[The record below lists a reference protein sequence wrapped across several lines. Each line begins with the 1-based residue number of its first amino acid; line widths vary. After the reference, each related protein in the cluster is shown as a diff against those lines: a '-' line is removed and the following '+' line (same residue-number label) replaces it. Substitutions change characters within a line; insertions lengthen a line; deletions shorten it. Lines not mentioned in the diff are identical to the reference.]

1 MEAAMTIFK
10 ERERGFEI
18 RFAQE
23 EELRFRATA
32 RRNHMAGLWAA
43 KKLGLA
49 GAESDAYAQLVVA
62 ADLDRPGSDAVFQKI
77 ASDFQSRGVS
87 ESNHQIRRMLSDFM
101 TQAMAEL
108 NPSAP

>member
-1 MEAAMTIFK
+1 MTMFN
-10 ERERGFEI
+10 ERERGFEK

-43 KKLGLA
+43 QKLGLA
-49 GAESDAYAQLVVA
+49 GAESDAYAQSVVTV
-62 ADLDRPGSDAVFQKI
+62 DLDRPRSDAVFEKI
-77 ASDFQSRGVS
+77 ASDLQSHGIS

-101 TQAMAEL
+101 TQAIADL
-108 NPSAP
+108 NPSAL